1 VAENPW
7 LLKAQQK
14 QNLKNFAASSSTS
27 SADEAASPE
36 SRESPPLTS
45 VRESPP
51 LTSVRESPPTL
62 TSDYNKVVITINAE
76 PSVRKGGHRAFSSL
90 AFCQQFLNS

>member
-7 LLKAQQK
+7 LLKAQQP

-36 SRESPPLTS
+36 ARQSPPLTS

-51 LTSVRESPPTL
+51 L

-76 PSVRKGGHRAFSSL
+76 PSVRKGGHRALSSL

>member
-1 VAENPW
+1 M
-7 LLKAQQK
+7 LKAQQP

-51 LTSVRESPPTL
+51 LTSE
-62 TSDYNKVVITINAE
+62 YNKVVITINAE
-76 PSVRKGGHRAFSSL
+76 PSVRNGGHRAFSSL
-90 AFCQQFLNS
+90 TFYQQFFKVKNLGN

>member
-7 LLKAQQK
+7 LLKAQQPK
-14 QNLKNFAASSSTS
+14 NPKNFAASSSTS

-51 LTSVRESPPTL
+51 LTSVRESPSL

-76 PSVRKGGHRAFSSL
+76 PSVRKGGHRAFRSL
-90 AFCQQFLNS
+90 TFLKSH

>member
-1 VAENPW
+1 M
-7 LLKAQQK
+7 LKAQQP

-27 SADEAASPE
+27 SADEAAPPE
-36 SRESPPLTS
+36 ARESPPLTS

-51 LTSVRESPPTL
+51 QL

-76 PSVRKGGHRAFSSL
+76 PSVRKGGHRALSSL
-90 AFCQQFLNS
+90 AF